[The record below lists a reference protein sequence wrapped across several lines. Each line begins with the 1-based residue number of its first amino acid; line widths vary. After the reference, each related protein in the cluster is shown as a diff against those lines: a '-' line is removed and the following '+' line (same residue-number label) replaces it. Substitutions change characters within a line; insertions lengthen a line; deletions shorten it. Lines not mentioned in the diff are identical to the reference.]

1 MDWGGCAAV
10 ENLPSMYAGLD
21 SVPSAIQEQGQG
33 TPHIE
38 LKQLLCALCLQQ
50 WQVGVVGVWR

>member
-1 MDWGGCAAV
+1 
-10 ENLPSMYAGLD
+10 MYAGLD

-33 TPHIE
+33 TLHIE
-38 LKQLLCALCLQQ
+38 LKQWQKQQ